1 MRRLSGEKGYTLTE
15 LLVVIAIFGMISAA
29 VYWVFDVSQ
38 KTYIRASSL
47 EDAQLGARVGLERMA
62 SEFRAIGAYWVGVT
76 GAGSAI
82 TAASAT
88 SITFVGDVDADTV
101 SAGVETTLSA
111 DASAGTTMNVS
122 GTAAAFNTYS
132 STTLNDFVYVA
143 YGATR
148 EVRQLSKVSGTTLT
162 LSTALTSSYLKD
174 SIVRSV
180 ETVTYIFDS
189 KTSTIT
195 RKLGGVDK
203 ETLVENVT
211 DLTLKYFD
219 AASVETADL
228 SLIQEIQISLTTKGS
243 DGSLR
248 TMASRVRPRNLS
260 L

>member
-1 MRRLSGEKGYTLTE
+1 M
-15 LLVVIAIFGMISAA
+15 VAAA
-29 VYWVFDVSQ
+29 VFWVYDVSQ

-47 EDAQLGARVGLERMA
+47 EDAQLGARAGVDRMA
-62 SEFRAIGAYWVGVT
+62 SEFRLIGAYWVGVT

-88 SITFVGDVDADTV
+88 SVTFVGDIDADTV
-101 SAGVETTLSA
+101 SAGVETALSA
-111 DASAGTTMNVS
+111 DASAGTTISVS
-122 GTAAAFNTYS
+122 AATGFNTYS
-132 STTLNDFVYVA
+132 STALNDYVYVA

-162 LSTALTSSYLKD
+162 LSAALTSSYLKD
-174 SIVRSV
+174 SVVRSV
-180 ETVTYIFDS
+180 ETVTYTFDS
-189 KTSTIT
+189 KASTIT
-195 RKLGGVDK
+195 RKLGGGDA
-203 ETLVENVT
+203 ETLVDNVT

-219 AASVETADL
+219 SSSAETSDL

-248 TMASRVRPRNLS
+248 TLSSRVRPRNLS